1 MEHVDQAF
9 VACLCQSEIVYVFEP
24 ADSGRSHSSNE
35 EVHVPDKA
43 REERTDDHEVTT
55 SGGDTYTVKLGLVAA
70 PEIPEKIAREL
81 ASELPDLL
89 GRHVDGRVSW
99 KVSVVVDPLTGA
111 DRKAPEI
118 LDACRD
124 RRLEEGW
131 DIAVCLTDLPV
142 YRNGRLVVADAS
154 AERGVASIS
163 IPVLGATNLRSRARE
178 ATLGLV
184 EELYARIPELAKGTA
199 PTGTDESG
207 TGADAA
213 EADSAEARRARP
225 RQLVARRLTESVA
238 PFRRVEPP
246 DEDMKDM
253 HVDARFAA
261 PGVPGHLRLLSGMVL
276 ANRPWKLFPSFK
288 GTLAAAFATGA
299 YVLVI
304 TTMWMLSDAVGFWR
318 LLLLMVT
325 AIVAMV
331 VWIIVAHHLWERPR
345 GREERKWAVLYN
357 GVTVLTISVAV
368 LLAYAVLFALIFLA
382 AWVFVPGA
390 YFQSMLKHPVGFS
403 EYLSLSWLAASL
415 ATVAG
420 ALGSS
425 LEHEDTVRDAAYGYR
440 QRRRNEARE
449 DSEDDTREGSGEDR

>member
-1 MEHVDQAF
+1 MSDHM
-9 VACLCQSEIVYVFEP
+9 
-24 ADSGRSHSSNE
+24 
-35 EVHVPDKA
+35 
-43 REERTDDHEVTT
+43 REEHPAGYEVTT
-55 SGGDTYTVKLGLVAA
+55 PEDANYAVKLGLVAA
-70 PEIPEKIAREL
+70 PDIPEKIAHEL
-81 ASELPDLL
+81 ASELPGLL
-89 GRHVDGRVSW
+89 GKQVDGRVSW
-99 KVSVVVDPLTGA
+99 EVSVVVDPLTGA
-111 DRKAPEI
+111 DKKAPEI
-118 LDACRD
+118 LDVCRD

-131 DIAVCLTDLPV
+131 DLAVCLTDLPV
-142 YRNGRLVVADAS
+142 YRSGRLVVADAS
-154 AERGVASIS
+154 TERGVASVS
-163 IPVLGATNLRSRARE
+163 IPVLGVTRLRQRARE
-178 ATLGLV
+178 ATLQLV
-184 EELYARIPELAKGTA
+184 EELYTRIPELGRDTA
-199 PTGTDESG
+199 PTGTDESS
-207 TGADAA
+207 TGAEA
-213 EADSAEARRARP
+213 ESAGQRH
-225 RQLVARRLTESVA
+225 RQLVARRFAEIVA
-238 PFRRVEPP
+238 PFRRVEQP
-246 DEDMKDM
+246 DEDMKGMD
-253 HVDARFAA
+253 VDVRFAA
-261 PGVPGHLRLLSGMVL
+261 PGIPGRLRLLSGMVL

-304 TTMWMLSDAVGFWR
+304 TTMWILSDVVGFWR

-331 VWIIVAHHLWERPR
+331 LWIIVAHHLWERPR
-345 GREERKWAVLYN
+345 DREERKWAALYN

-390 YFQSMLKHPVGFS
+390 YFQSMLKHHVGFS

-425 LEHEDTVRDAAYGYR
+425 LEHEDTVHDAAYGYR